1 MRRHLMQPAAT
12 VALALSLA
20 GCMKSRPKYKVP
32 VSAPL
37 AQAEKW
43 STPLAGGATAKPAED
58 ETLARWWATLNDAL
72 LTALEDRALKANLDV
87 RKAEAKIRQARALR
101 YAAQTERQPTVTA
114 RGSAAGSRTGNQDGP
129 AQVSQMYSAGIDASW
144 EPDFY
149 GRIRQTIEAYD
160 ADLGAAE
167 ESLRDVLV
175 SLTAE
180 LALSYVDARSYQSQ
194 LAITRANLA
203 KQEETLRLTQTRYET
218 GLATEL
224 EVQQSRLT
232 VESTKA
238 GIPSLETSYQKSIN
252 RIAVLLGEKPG
263 AVDAELAVVKPVPV
277 IPAEIAVGVPADLV
291 RRRPDIRGAE
301 RQVAAQYARVGVA
314 TADLYPSFSLSG
326 SIGLDALSIGD
337 LFSPGALLMSAKGAL
352 QQTVF
357 NRRRIRENIKAQD
370 ALLDQQVTAYESTV
384 LTALEDVENALIAFG
399 QEQVRRKSL
408 AEAAAAAER
417 TVTLSTELYTAG
429 LKDFL
434 DVLDA
439 QRSLLTLQNQLAQS
453 DAAITADL
461 IRLYKALGG
470 GWGSTAGAKKQ
481 AARG

>member
-1 MRRHLMQPAAT
+1 MRRHLVQPAAT
-12 VALALSLA
+12 VAMALSLA
-20 GCMKSRPKYKVP
+20 GCMKSRPKYKAP

-43 STPLAGGATAKPAED
+43 NTPLAGGATAKPAED
-58 ETLARWWATLNDAL
+58 ETLASWWATLNDPL
-72 LTALEDRALKANLDV
+72 LTALEERALKANLDV

-238 GIPSLETSYQKSIN
+238 GIPSLEANYQKSVN

-263 AVDAELAVVKPVPV
+263 AVDAELAAVKPVPV
-277 IPAEIAVGVPADLV
+277 VPAEIAVGVPADLV
-291 RRRPDIRGAE
+291 RRRPDIRSAE

-352 QQTVF
+352 QQTIF
-357 NRRRIRENIKAQD
+357 NRRRIRENINAQD

-384 LTALEDVENALIAFG
+384 LTALEDVETALIAFG

-408 AEAAAAAER
+408 AEAAAAGELEV
-417 TVTLSTELYTAG
+417 TVSTDLYTAG